1 MKVEQREFGKVE
13 NNSITAY
20 TITNEKGLSVTC
32 LDYGC
37 IITEILAPDRSGKA
51 ENVVLGF
58 DSMEDYLEWS
68 PYFGAVV
75 GRVAGRIK
83 GGSFELDGKEY
94 TLDQNENG
102 NHLHGGEKGFS
113 HVLWKAEP
121 FTKEQSAGVRFSFL
135 SPDGDEGYPGNLAV
149 QVIYELTAENEL
161 IISYEGESDQ
171 KTILN
176 LTNHSYFNLSGEIRR
191 DCKNHV
197 LTLNSDRFLE
207 LDGQLLPTGR
217 SLEVEGT
224 PFDFRKGR
232 EIIDGVGSEHPQNLL
247 AGHGY
252 DHPFLFEQGESGNAA
267 LLDRESGRVLVVETD
282 QPCVV
287 VYTSNQ
293 LSGPFTIRGAET
305 RPYLGVCL
313 ETQGL
318 PDAIHHP
325 EFPSII
331 LEKNSKYRTI
341 TKYTFGV
348 Q

>member
-1 MKVEQREFGKVE
+1 MEVVQREFGKVE
-13 NNSITAY
+13 NKSITSY
-20 TITNEKGLSVTC
+20 TITNGKGMSVTC

-58 DSMEDYLEWS
+58 DNIEDYLDWS

-83 GGSFELDGKEY
+83 GGRFELDGKEY
-94 TLDQNENG
+94 TLAQNENG

-113 HVLWKAEP
+113 HVLWKGEP
-121 FTKEQSAGVRFSFL
+121 FTNEHAAGVRFSYI
-135 SPDGDEGYPGNLAV
+135 SPDGEEGYPGKLAV
-149 QVIYELTAENEL
+149 QVTYELTAENEW
-161 IISYEGESDQ
+161 IISYEGESDL
-171 KTILN
+171 KTIVN
-176 LTNHSYFNLSGEIRR
+176 LTNHTYFNLSGGIQR

-197 LTLNSDRFLE
+197 LTLNSNRFLE
-207 LDGQLLPTGR
+207 LDDQLLPTGR
-217 SLEVEGT
+217 SLEAEGT
-224 PFDFRKGR
+224 PFDFRAGR
-232 EIIDGVGSEHPQNLL
+232 EIKDGVESEHPQNLL

-252 DHPFLFEQGESGNAA
+252 DHPFLFEQGSKGKAILEDN
-267 LLDRESGRVLVVETD
+267 ESGRVLIVETD
-282 QPCVV
+282 QPCAV

-293 LSGPFTIRGAET
+293 LAGPFKIRGVEA

-331 LEKNSKYRTI
+331 LEKGSKYRTL
-341 TKYTFGV
+341 TKYTFCV